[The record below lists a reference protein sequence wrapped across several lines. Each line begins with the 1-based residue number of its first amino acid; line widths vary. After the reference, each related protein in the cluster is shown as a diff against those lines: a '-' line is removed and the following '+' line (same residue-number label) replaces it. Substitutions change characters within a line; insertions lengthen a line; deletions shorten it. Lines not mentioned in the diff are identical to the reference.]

1 MISKVVRVQTRLS
14 VNWSLLNL
22 VLDYMSQVYRF
33 DNVISLTV

>member
-22 VLDYMSQVYRF
+22 VLDYVSQVYRF
-33 DNVISLTV
+33 DNVISLAV